1 MAETYTTNKS
11 FAQVTPGTD
20 SGTWGPFVNNNVGIL
35 DTMLGGTATIPLTN
49 ANVQLSS
56 GQYQCLNI
64 VLTGTLSGNVQIT
77 LPGGVGGFWNFLH
90 SATNNANFFVTLN
103 STVPASPVIGLP
115 PGQVTP
121 VIMGG
126 GGPIFA
132 NLPHHIGG
140 YWFHGGSSIPA
151 WVSNCTFA
159 PYLNCDGTTFSS
171 ASFPA
176 LAGFLGGNTLPDA
189 RGRALFA
196 TEQGTGRLA
205 GAAFLGGYGNVN
217 TTITQANLPNVNLNP
232 NFSPVNIDQGNIVQT
247 TGGLANSPAGGSQF
261 LFATAPNFITPT
273 VTLPTYSLGGS
284 GTPATTAPPLLVHGL
299 TLIRAG

>member
-35 DTMLGGTATIPLTN
+35 DTMLGGVAVIPLTN

-56 GQYQCLNI
+56 GQYQCLTVALNGALSGNI
-64 VLTGTLSGNVQIT
+64 VLTF
-77 LPGGVGGFWNFLH
+77 PGGVGGMWNISNNTTNS
-90 SATNNANFFVTLN
+90 SAFSITMTTTSAG
-103 STVPASPVIGLP
+103 SRAIGVP
-115 PGQVTP
+115 PGQITP
-121 VIMGG
+121 VLLDGTN
-126 GGPIFA
+126 PFFT
-132 NLPHHIGG
+132 NLPHSVGG
-140 YWFHGGSSIPA
+140 YWFHGGSSVPA
-151 WVSNCTFA
+151 WVSNCTIP
-159 PYLNCDGTTFSS
+159 PYLNCDGTTFT
-171 ASFPA
+171 AATYPA
-176 LAGFLGGNTLPDA
+176 LNSFLGGNTLPDA

-205 GAAFLGGYGNVN
+205 GAVFLGGYGNVN

-232 NFSPVNIDQGNIVQT
+232 NSNPVNLNQGNIVQT

-261 LFATAPNFITPT
+261 LFSTAPNFITPT
-273 VTLPTYSLGGS
+273 VTLPQYSLGGS
-284 GTPATTAPPLLVHGL
+284 GTPVTTVPPALVHGL